1 MRLQSAVTP
10 FNAVTKSH
18 YRTTKDF
25 QKILCVSVFQKVRMK
40 FIELRKRLRTV
51 PCTLC
56 PCIKKCWFSEKGFF
70 LQEHFFPNLEIC
82 RQKVDSFNRHHSYLE
97 EYFFLFDISV
107 HWTNSQK
114 VMYYLNIDVFYLNHV
129 KSPLQHNSSENL
141 TLCLKDL
148 KCTV

>member
-1 MRLQSAVTP
+1 MLLLRVT
-10 FNAVTKSH
+10 
-18 YRTTKDF
+18 
-25 QKILCVSVFQKVRMK
+25 
-40 FIELRKRLRTV
+40 IELRKIFKKFHVWVFFRKYVWNLLNLEKDYAQYHVRCAHVLKSVGFLRR
-51 PCTLC
+51 
-56 PCIKKCWFSEKGFF
+56 FF